1 MFRDEFQN
9 VCNGAKGKLAL
20 LNNNPLGYFISAMVA
35 GLFIAFG
42 GFVTFTIGG
51 NLTAAGATMTKVVTS
66 ASFAAALS
74 LVVMAGAELFTGNNF
89 VMASASF
96 AKEVKWSDTVRL
108 WVVCYIG
115 NLVGSLIAAVLFH
128 FTGIPTG
135 AVGEFFATTAAA
147 KMGGTA
153 LNLFVK
159 ALFCNTLVCLAVWC
173 GTKMKSES
181 GKLIMIFWC
190 IYVFMVCGFEHSIAN
205 MTVMAVGLLDPNGI
219 EGITIAGYVHNLL
232 WVTLG
237 NMAGGIGFVAL
248 PYYMIQKKTK

>member
-1 MFRDEFQN
+1 MFRDEFKA
-9 VCNGAKGKLAL
+9 VCNGAKGKLNL
-20 LNNNPLGYFISAMVA
+20 LNNNPAGYFISAVVA
-35 GLFIAFG
+35 GIFIAFG
-42 GFVTFTIGG
+42 GFVTFSIGG
-51 NLTAAGATMTKVVTS
+51 YLTASGATMTKVVTS

-96 AKEVKWSDTVRL
+96 AGEVKWSDTIRL
-108 WVVCYIG
+108 WVICYVG
-115 NLVGSLIAAVLFH
+115 NLVGSLLASVLFH

-147 KMGGTA
+147 KMGGSA
-153 LNLFVK
+153 LNLFIK
-159 ALFCNTLVCLAVWC
+159 AIFCNMLVCIAVWC

-205 MTVMAVGLLDPNGI
+205 MTAMAVGLLDPNGVA
-219 EGITIAGYVHNLL
+219 GISIGGYVHNLL

-237 NMAGGIGFVAL
+237 NMVGGICFVAW
-248 PYYMIQKKTK
+248 PYYMIQKEK